1 MLHLPTTGS
10 LTITHF
16 TLQSLTLSLHFF
28 FLLTRH
34 FTSDGQVL
42 VGGTVTPRMLSSVT
56 FTTAHSSIP
65 SHTSFILV
73 SLSTS
78 HSISTPTVVYRQT
91 LLRTSLTHSYTLRD
105 FWTLPTLVPIRS
117 HSQLISAF
125 LSHTDLF
132 YDDQRFSLLIAAA
145 IVCDRSRSTNS
156 CHTSNRRRV
165 ST

>member
-1 MLHLPTTGS
+1 MTVRSS
-10 LTITHF
+10 LGGLLRHGCYHP
-16 TLQSLTLSLHFF
+16 SLSPLLIVAFLSTSLSLFF
-28 FLLTRH
+28 
-34 FTSDGQVL
+34 
-42 VGGTVTPRMLSSVT
+42 
-56 FTTAHSSIP
+56 
-65 SHTSFILV
+65 

-78 HSISTPTVVYRQT
+78 LSISTPTVVHRQT

-156 CHTSNRRRV
+156 CHTSIDGAYPPNHHTRDYYPIPTLNTFPHTAHPLLV
-165 ST
+165 SA